1 MLVEEA
7 RWFGRQLAH
16 YSPAELSPML
26 NVGSQT
32 LHFRRYVQP
41 WIEQYVFAPLERR
54 GVQVLHTDLRPGAG
68 VDLVGDVT
76 EESFLAQLRTYPF
89 RAVFCSNLL
98 EHVHEPRKLATHLV
112 QILPANAWIFVSCPR
127 VFPYHPDPIDNG
139 LRPTLAQLAR
149 LFPHTELVAGEE
161 VACGAI
167 WEYVLARLRAWLR
180 ERRARQDGRLPQAD
194 QGGVTDLPAPT
205 SPGAGLPWQ
214 QYARLA
220 LWLCRPVWATC
231 AVLRVS
237 HRSAHYLEAR
247 P

>member
-7 RWFGRQLAH
+7 RWFGRQLAN
-16 YSPAELSPML
+16 YPMEQLSPML

-54 GVQVLHTDLRPGAG
+54 GVRVLHADLRPGAG

-76 EESFLAQLRTYPF
+76 EESFLAQLRTYQF
-89 RAVFCSNLL
+89 RALFCANLL
-98 EHVHEPRKLATHLV
+98 EHVPEPQKLAIRLV
-112 QILPANAWIFVSCPR
+112 QILPASAWIFVSCPR

-139 LRPTLAQLAR
+139 LRPTVAQLAG
-149 LFPHTELVAGEE
+149 LFPYTKLIAGEE
-161 VACGAI
+161 VACGAL
-167 WEYVLARLRAWLR
+167 WEYVLARLRAWLQ
-180 ERRARQDGRLPQAD
+180 ERRAKQDGRLCKVDQAS
-194 QGGVTDLPAPT
+194 GNEPPA
-205 SPGAGLPWQ
+205 SMHAVSHVPWQ

-220 LWLCRPVWATC
+220 LWLCRPLWATC

-237 HRSAHYLEAR
+237 HRSAHQLESQ